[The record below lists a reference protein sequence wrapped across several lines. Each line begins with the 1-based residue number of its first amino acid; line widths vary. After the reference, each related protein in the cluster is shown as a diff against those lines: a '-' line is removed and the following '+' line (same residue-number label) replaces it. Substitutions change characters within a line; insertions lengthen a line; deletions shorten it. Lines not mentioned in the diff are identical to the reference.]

1 MQNKKYEDKVIDAI
15 LSLKKNTIVS
25 DDGIVVAEVRFKTVT
40 RKGLS
45 GKMYFDEELSDKT
58 TCAIFEISD
67 SKNCQKF
74 LTAVDECHIQGVY
87 YTLSDGGCLI
97 HVEDVWFDVKHSFVF
112 KQTINPITEIAVP
125 L

>member
-1 MQNKKYEDKVIDAI
+1 M
-15 LSLKKNTIVS
+15 SLKKNTIVS

-40 RKGLS
+40 RKRLS

-74 LTAVDECHIQGVY
+74 LAATDECHIQGVY
-87 YTLSDGGCLI
+87 YALEDGGCLI
-97 HVEDVWFDVKHSFVF
+97 HIKDVWFDVKHNFVF
-112 KQTINPITEIAVP
+112 KQTTCPIAEMFVP